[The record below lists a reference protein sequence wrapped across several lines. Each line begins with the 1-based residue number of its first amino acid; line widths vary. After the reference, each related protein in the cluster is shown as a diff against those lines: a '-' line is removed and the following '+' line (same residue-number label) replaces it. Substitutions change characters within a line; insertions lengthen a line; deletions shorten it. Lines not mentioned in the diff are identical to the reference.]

1 MVRKRLRKRR
11 ELGKEKVE
19 KIEKNLV
26 RRKLRKR
33 R

>member
-1 MVRKRLRKRR
+1 LVRKRLRKRR